1 MQFKDRKFLV
11 IGGAGLIGSHVVE
24 QLVATDAGEIVVFDN
39 FTRGSQENLASALE
53 DSRVRVFPLGGNI
66 LDRDIL
72 DEAMKDVDG
81 VFHLAALWLLHCHE
95 FPESA
100 FETNI
105 RGTFNVLE
113 ACRNVVLK
121 ASSRADVCALCCAPL
136 RSIVSTSAP
145 GARKQLL
152 ADWML
157 QLGFELRGATK
168 NEDEDGVDA
177 SAGDEAIAPSTP
189 AATL

>member
-1 MQFKDRKFLV
+1 MKIWWICSFSTARLLPPV
-11 IGGAGLIGSHVVE
+11 VLAVAGSGAGRLDHARQHQWHQPEHGTSRGGGGGSSP
-24 QLVATDAGEIVVFDN
+24 G
-39 FTRGSQENLASALE
+39 ALSSGAAHLE
-53 DSRVRVFPLGGNI
+53 SLCILLFELLTAIKRPL
-66 LDRDIL
+66 LPR
-72 DEAMKDVDG
+72 
-81 VFHLAALWLLHCHE
+81 
-95 FPESA
+95 
-100 FETNI
+100 
-105 RGTFNVLE
+105 VLE
-113 ACRNVVLK
+113 ACRNVVLR

-157 QLGFELRGATK
+157 QLGFELRGAPK

-177 SAGDEAIAPSTP
+177 SAGDEAMVPSTP